1 MKTRPE
7 KPSYP
12 VWTAINAEGMGG
24 LMRFLNHSCRPAAEF
39 KEVANHRRTT
49 VVVATT
55 QDIRTGAATATFRM
69 NKTHEE
75 RVKTRVGA
83 IGHYV
88 GVMSS
93 NLEVKT
99 PTFRALDV
107 EATRKQHP
115 RASKPNWWQ
124 RELVLD
130 SAAVAARRDQ
140 FSHFAFCLAPRSP
153 PIQARPPCHLQ
164 ASTKPFVP
172 MVKHSG
178 STNYTAADIDRLLS
192 LIEQA
197 LPLGKDEWERLAA
210 SFNAN
215 RTRGAPERDFESLR
229 RKFKSVPWSRTSAST
244 STPTRASSETA
255 KTCSSPATRPLAGR
269 PRKGLSAPT
278 SPSVASSRSSN
289 LGEFQELLASPL
301 VLEGAGDAART
312 PRPAPPPVA
321 TCARRAG
328 LGGVSK
334 ARTTAHES
342 LATNASQHLQ
352 QQSARALASRREAD
366 KYPKLQNYSNRLGG
380 QDLSTFRDTIG
391 VKRANEDD
399 KETQE
404 ASFAKAKRIR
414 AMRTTT
420 ALKTKLAGIE
430 AATSNM
436 GGGLFEMLLHIREE
450 NERKAEERRVVEEK
464 RHREDVIA
472 QEARLRVE
480 KAEAEERRRQ
490 EKIEREVRA
499 RRDRDEARAR
509 TQELVMLIDALKK
522 NS

>member
-1 MKTRPE
+1 MMKTRPE

-115 RASKPNWWQ
+115 RASKPN
-124 RELVLD
+124 
-130 SAAVAARRDQ
+130 
-140 FSHFAFCLAPRSP
+140 CP

>member
-1 MKTRPE
+1 
-7 KPSYP
+7 
-12 VWTAINAEGMGG
+12 
-24 LMRFLNHSCRPAAEF
+24 
-39 KEVANHRRTT
+39 
-49 VVVATT
+49 
-55 QDIRTGAATATFRM
+55 
-69 NKTHEE
+69 
-75 RVKTRVGA
+75 
-83 IGHYV
+83 
-88 GVMSS
+88 
-93 NLEVKT
+93 
-99 PTFRALDV
+99 
-107 EATRKQHP
+107 
-115 RASKPNWWQ
+115 
-124 RELVLD
+124 
-130 SAAVAARRDQ
+130 
-140 FSHFAFCLAPRSP
+140 
-153 PIQARPPCHLQ
+153 
-164 ASTKPFVP
+164 

-229 RKFKSVPWSRTSAST
+229 RKFKVLYST
-244 STPTRASSETA
+244 QKPTGVQTMPPNIKRAKEIKIVIDEEA
-255 KTCSSPATRPLAGR
+255 NVIELDDEADDEERPVEPDFCFDVDPDESFFGD
-269 PRKGLSAPT
+269 
-278 SPSVASSRSSN
+278 
-289 LGEFQELLASPL
+289 GEDVQLASNTAAGGAAT
-301 VLEGAGDAART
+301 EGSFGTDESVSAGDAART

-436 GGGLFEMLLHIREE
+436 GGGLLEMLLHIREE
-450 NERKAEERRVVEEK
+450 TERKAEERRVVEEK